1 MMPAPVVAVM
11 LASAESGASSPGAVV
26 TVLVAYLYLAAISV
40 VLAVVDA
47 DVRRLP
53 NAIVLPAYPVLL
65 VLLTLA
71 CLFGAEWAALLR
83 AVVGGAVL
91 YLCFALLRL
100 AGPGGMGGGDVKL
113 AGVLG
118 IALGWIGGGALVV
131 GVFAAFLG
139 GGLFSVLLLMT
150 RRAGR
155 RTAIPFGPW
164 LLLGAWVG
172 ILWGERVAS
181 WYAPL
186 VIVG

>member
-1 MMPAPVVAVM
+1 MTLAPV
-11 LASAESGASSPGAVV
+11 LA
-26 TVLVAYLYLAAISV
+26 AYLYLAAISV
-40 VLAVVDA
+40 VLAVVDV

-65 VLLTLA
+65 ALLTIA
-71 CLFGAEWAALLR
+71 CLFGEEWAALLR

-100 AGPGGMGGGDVKL
+100 VGPGGMGGGDVKL

-131 GVFAAFLG
+131 GALSAFVG
-139 GGLFSVLLLMT
+139 GGLFSVLLLAT
-150 RRAGR
+150 GRAVR

-164 LLLGAWVG
+164 MLLGAWVG
-172 ILWGERVAS
+172 ILWGERIAS
-181 WYAPL
+181 WYMPL
-186 VIVG
+186 VISG